1 MIKILPSIIIT
12 IGLISCSRTEKQQL
26 SFSADSSKT
35 EKTDSARAAKTTMDD
50 YEASFIYSSSDSD
63 SLLLDNLDLKNLIS
77 LFKTK
82 GSLIQDKEYSGGD
95 CGGKFK
101 RLLYNGDTLTIDKY
115 GCGDYGFGNS
125 QYLTNDDSLKL
136 VRNYKMEWSAQPDRI
151 EFTVTEK
158 IYEFGVSKVTISERM
173 KVING
178 WRNFDFSNVPFAT
191 STSGGQIE
199 YMELKKEQKELLN
212 LDVLEP

>member
-1 MIKILPSIIIT
+1 MIKILPSIVLI
-12 IGLISCSRTEKQQL
+12 IGLLSCSRTEKQQL
-26 SFSADSSKT
+26 SFSADSSKM
-35 EKTDSARAAKTTMDD
+35 EKTDSPHAAMATMDD
-50 YEASFIYSSSDSD
+50 YEASIIYSSGDSD
-63 SLLLDNLDLKNLIS
+63 SLLLDNQDIKNLIS

-82 GSLIQDKEYSGGD
+82 GSLVQEKEYSGGD

-136 VRNYKMEWSAQPDRI
+136 VRNYEMEWSAQPDRI

-158 IYEFGVSKVTISERM
+158 IYEFGKGKVTIRERM
-173 KVING
+173 KVTNG
-178 WRNFDFSNVPFAT
+178 WRNFDFANIPFVTTT
-191 STSGGQIE
+191 STGQTD
-199 YMELKKEQKELLN
+199 YVDLKKAQKELLN
-212 LDVLEP
+212 HEVLE